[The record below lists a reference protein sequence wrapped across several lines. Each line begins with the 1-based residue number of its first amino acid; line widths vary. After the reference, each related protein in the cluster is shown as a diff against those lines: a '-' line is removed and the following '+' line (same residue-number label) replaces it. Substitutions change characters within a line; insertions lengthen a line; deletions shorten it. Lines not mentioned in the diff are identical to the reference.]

1 MMTAIIMGGY
11 EIRALGKGD
20 LQKFRTIRLE
30 ALQLAPMAFG
40 SSFDV
45 ENAYSDGMFAR
56 HLEQVNGN
64 VIIGAFED
72 EQLIGIAGL
81 YRHERMSERHRGTL
95 WSLYVSPTAR
105 GRQLGKALVEKVIE
119 YAKEQFVILNAKVV
133 STNEPAKRIYHELGF
148 NTYGLEPKSL
158 LVQGQYLDQDLLYID
173 FSEEYNVA

>member
-1 MMTAIIMGGY
+1 MLNVTNQNGC

-20 LQKFRTIRLE
+20 LQMFRAIRLE

-81 YRHERMSERHRGTL
+81 YRHERISERHRGTL
-95 WSLYVSPTAR
+95 WSLYVSPKAR

-119 YAKEQFVILNAKVV
+119 YAQDRFVILNAKVV
-133 STNEPAKRIYHELGF
+133 ATNEVAKRIYHELGF
-148 NTYGLEPKSL
+148 KTYGLEPKSL
-158 LVQGQYLDQDLLYID
+158 MVQGQYLDQNLLYID
-173 FSEEYNVA
+173 FSDDHHVA